1 MGIRLYNMQG
11 RTSLLLL
18 GVFTFLL
25 NIAGAIQ
32 GENTTRALNYL
43 VRFGYIQTES
53 QDYGNNPDLDY
64 ANQKNYLKDGL
75 INFQSFNGLNT
86 TGELDE
92 ATIKL
97 MKTPRCGN
105 KDIVSHNPAVARFA
119 TYGPG
124 KKWRQ
129 KTLTY
134 RITKYSEKSGIS
146 RQDIRKQVRE
156 AFDEW
161 ERVSPLR
168 FIEVSTGRENID
180 IRYES
185 KGHIR
190 AFRHKS
196 FDGRGTVVAHA
207 YPFNF
212 SKKSWMCMDDDEPW
226 ATAPGSGGMDMLHTL
241 VHEIGHLL
249 GLDHSGNREAIMY
262 WSINNDV
269 EWRRPVLHE
278 DDIRGIQYLYGR
290 PQDILL

>member
-18 GVFTFLL
+18 GVFIFLL

-32 GENTTRALNYL
+32 EENTTRALNYL

-92 ATIKL
+92 DTI
-97 MKTPRCGN
+97 
-105 KDIVSHNPAVARFA
+105 SHNPAVARFA

-146 RQDIRKQVRE
+146 RQDIRKPVRE

-168 FIEVSTGRENID
+168 FIEVSTGCENID

-196 FDGRGTVVAHA
+196 FDGRGKVVAHA
-207 YPFNF
+207 YP
-212 SKKSWMCMDDDEPW
+212 
-226 ATAPGSGGMDMLHTL
+226 
-241 VHEIGHLL
+241 
-249 GLDHSGNREAIMY
+249 
-262 WSINNDV
+262 
-269 EWRRPVLHE
+269 
-278 DDIRGIQYLYGR
+278 
-290 PQDILL
+290 